1 VLAYEPAAVV
11 SHWSAA
17 AHWGLLPARRGRVE
31 VIVPSSHERVG
42 TRRHRLRLAPGDKT
56 VRGSVPVTSVG
67 RTLADIAT
75 VASREALARAVH
87 EAQVRRLLPHP
98 EIERA
103 ISRSVNRHSAREL
116 RWLLAEVQPE
126 PRLRSE
132 LERRFLT
139 MVVRTSLPAPRV
151 NALVEVEG
159 ILYEVDFSW
168 PRHRVAVELDGEAFQ
183 ATPRA
188 READYARDARF
199 RRAGWQIQRFTWHQV
214 ATGAESVMATV
225 AALLGAPSGRSAM
238 IGSSRLATAVS
249 TCHNLSLRH

>member
-1 VLAYEPAAVV
+1 MRRIRHAPPHLRYPQRGTIAVCSDRRPKSDRIPDRLLARRRSPDWPRASTASSLARQLHGLGVAPRAIRRRVLAGRLHAVHAGVVAVGHPRLTERGRLLAAVLAYEPAAVV

-31 VIVPSSHERVG
+31 VIAPSSHERVG

-126 PRLRSE
+126 PRLRS
-132 LERRFLT
+132 
-139 MVVRTSLPAPRV
+139 SSS
-151 NALVEVEG
+151 
-159 ILYEVDFSW
+159 VDS
-168 PRHRVAVELDGEAFQ
+168 
-183 ATPRA
+183 
-188 READYARDARF
+188 
-199 RRAGWQIQRFTWHQV
+199 
-214 ATGAESVMATV
+214 
-225 AALLGAPSGRSAM
+225 
-238 IGSSRLATAVS
+238 
-249 TCHNLSLRH
+249 